1 MALLGTVVLIWA
13 MACTNDSAIAVPVT
27 QDPSPTQPIL
37 KMSTAT
43 PRPENTATPRPVPR
57 YPVTLDPFLLTLVW
71 QLGEYTAEDIEN
83 RALSTI
89 VRGTG
94 IGAILR
100 AGKINE

>member
-1 MALLGTVVLIWA
+1 
-13 MACTNDSAIAVPVT
+13 
-27 QDPSPTQPIL
+27 
-37 KMSTAT
+37 
-43 PRPENTATPRPVPR
+43 
-57 YPVTLDPFLLTLVW
+57 VTLDPFLLPLVW